1 MKIPLKEGRCTMM
14 TKKRVLSILLP
25 FILLLGGTGC
35 MNEKSSENEILT
47 HLEKTYD
54 EKFELETFKE
64 GSTIFKNMYGA
75 DKVVVHPKDKPEHVF
90 LAGEKRDHAGE
101 YYDTYVLSKWAVE
114 LTKKFETEI
123 SRILPEEVEY
133 RVLLYVEDGKYDSTM
148 KEMSVFDYFAN
159 ENNEANVV
167 IKMAVKKSSPPDVT
181 DVTSYNEPV
190 YQMLQLLDTLGVD
203 MYGVS
208 LGFVDSTEDIT
219 DYIRTSNVNNVP
231 WTNYDGKVYGTIMV
245 DSFANI
251 TEPKQIEEYYEMF
264 EE

>member
-1 MKIPLKEGRCTMM
+1 
-14 TKKRVLSILLP
+14 
-25 FILLLGGTGC
+25 
-35 MNEKSSENEILT
+35 MNEKSSENKILT

-54 EKFELETFKE
+54 ETFEVETFKE
-64 GSTIFKNMYGA
+64 GSTLFKNMYGS
-75 DKVVVHPKDKPEHVF
+75 DKVIVHPKDKPEHVF
-90 LAGEKRDHAGE
+90 LAGEKRDHEGE
-101 YYDTYVLSKWAVE
+101 YYDTYVLSKWSAE
-114 LTKKFETEI
+114 LSKKLETEI

-148 KEMSVFDYFAN
+148 KDMSVFDYFAN
-159 ENNEANVV
+159 ENKEANVV
-167 IKMAVKKSSPPDVT
+167 LKIAVKKSGHPDVT
-181 DVTSYNEPV
+181 AYNEPV
-190 YQMLQLLDTLGVD
+190 YQLLQLLDTVGVD

-208 LGFVDSTEDIT
+208 VGFVDSTEDIT

-231 WTNYDGKVYGTIMV
+231 WTNLDAKVYGTIMV